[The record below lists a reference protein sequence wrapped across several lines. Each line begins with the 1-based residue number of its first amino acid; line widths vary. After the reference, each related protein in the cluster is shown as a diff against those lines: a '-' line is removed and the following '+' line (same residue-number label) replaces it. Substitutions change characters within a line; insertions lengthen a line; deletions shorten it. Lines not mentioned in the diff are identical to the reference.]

1 MNLIVNS
8 ILDALY
14 LLVTAVSN
22 FFYFILP
29 DATIPSTMSTSIALF
44 VSLLMPLSWIFDF
57 TVLGACL
64 FTIAT
69 VFTGLAMFRFIKFVI
84 SAIPF
89 L

>member
-1 MNLIVNS
+1 MNLIVNT
-8 ILDALY
+8 ILDALFA
-14 LLVTAVSN
+14 LMAVVTN

-29 DATIPSTMSTSIALF
+29 DATIPASMSTSIALF
-44 VSLLMPLSWIFDF
+44 VSLMMPLSWVLDLS
-57 TVLGACL
+57 VLGACL